1 LNGGKDGKPDRGM
14 SWLVDKIRKGERI
27 EDDVSEPLFENVQD
41 AIPLFLHTTLL
52 DSLHDMWRLNSEKLI
67 YRLGVIMGHKL
78 RVELGERLD
87 LEEVGSW
94 EAAIEQVKKML
105 EILVEGVEVT
115 KVARLFARFEGR
127 GCPCRKMNFT
137 LDYCPQDMLIVG
149 IMVGFAQRTLDDP
162 NIFGNLRTCCNEEN
176 EELCVYELQIQEK
189 DVPKTTAPGM
199 PT

>member
-1 LNGGKDGKPDRGM
+1 MR
-14 SWLVDKIRKGERI
+14 WLVDKIRKGERI
-27 EDDVSEPLFENVQD
+27 EDEVSEPLFDNVQD
-41 AIPLFLHTTLL
+41 MLPLFLHTTLL

-94 EAAIEQVKKML
+94 EAAVEQVKKML
-105 EILVEGVEVT
+105 ELLVEDVELT
-115 KVARLFARFEGR
+115 KVARLYAKFEGR
-127 GCPCRKMNFT
+127 GCPCGKMNFT

-162 NIFGNLRTCCNEEN
+162 NIFGNCRTCCNEEG
-176 EELCVYELQIQEK
+176 EELCVYELQIKEK
-189 DVPKTTAPGM
+189 GVPRTTAPGM
-199 PT
+199 PN